1 MKTFELHLLEL
12 TLVNARAMTIAVIS
26 EINVCSRST
35 VMEEMGGGGKLD
47 EDRAWIVETM
57 N

>member
-35 VMEEMGGGGKLD
+35 VMEEMGGGKLD